1 MSLRPGTVFLADCPA
16 LLAMEIIAS
25 KWSVVTLF
33 ALTDGPL
40 RHGELVELSGGI
52 SRKVLTQ
59 TLRRLQANGLVERHA
74 YAEAPPR
81 VEYCLTDLGRT
92 LEEPIRM
99 LTAWARE
106 NGEAVVSFR
115 EAAGATEATGATGAT
130 GRADAGPRTPN
141 SIERQPLRP
150 TPAPPGA
157 SE

>member
-1 MSLRPGTVFLADCPA
+1 MVDSAGNLFLADCPA
-16 LLAMEIIAS
+16 RTALEAIAN
-25 KWSVVTLF
+25 KWSVVLLF
-33 ALTDGPL
+33 ALKDGPL

-81 VEYCLTDLGRT
+81 VEYSLTDLGRT

-106 NGEAVVSFR
+106 NGEAVVTFR
-115 EAAGATEATGATGAT
+115 EAAEADQEY
-130 GRADAGPRTPN
+130 R
-141 SIERQPLRP
+141 SRP
-150 TPAPPGA
+150 GDPG
-157 SE
+157 EDPINRRR

>member
-1 MSLRPGTVFLADCPA
+1 MSLRPGIAFLADCPA

-25 KWSVVTLF
+25 KWSMVTLF
-33 ALTDGPL
+33 ALTEGPL

-81 VEYCLTDLGRT
+81 VEYGLTDLGRT

-106 NGEAVVSFR
+106 NGEAVVTFR
-115 EAAGATEATGATGAT
+115 EVAEAAKAIAENQASQATRV
-130 GRADAGPRTPN
+130 RARHVD
-141 SIERQPLRP
+141 ERLDL
-150 TPAPPGA
+150 
-157 SE
+157 